1 MAGKDGTEMTNALFE
16 GVLNEYAPM
25 YDAAVI
31 TAEGTRY
38 WRHPCANHANNGHS
52 TTKLFVATA
61 IGILC
66 DRGLLTPDTTIGSL
80 FSDNEKGDSYDEG
93 WDRVTVRDA
102 LRHKTGIET
111 VPYGVDDD
119 DSAPLIGD
127 DYLGYVLSLKIMH
140 DPGTFYRYS
149 DAAYYLL
156 CRVIAKVSGQTA
168 DVFLKE
174 NVFEPLSFRQW
185 AMAKCPQGHP
195 IGGGGFFA
203 RADDVAKLGYVYACN
218 GEFDKKKIISKEWID
233 AAMAQDFA
241 CTRFHDTDIY
251 LKTGARGQCVA
262 FSRERPSAA
271 AWHGCA
277 APDDEGKRNDRLLL
291 SYQRFL
297 DETFGKR

>member
-66 DRGLLTPDTTIGSL
+66 DRGALTPDTTIGSL
-80 FSDNEKGDSYDEG
+80 FSDKEKGDSYDEG

-233 AAMAQDFA
+233 AAMAQNYA
-241 CTRFHDTDIY
+241 CSRFRDTDIY